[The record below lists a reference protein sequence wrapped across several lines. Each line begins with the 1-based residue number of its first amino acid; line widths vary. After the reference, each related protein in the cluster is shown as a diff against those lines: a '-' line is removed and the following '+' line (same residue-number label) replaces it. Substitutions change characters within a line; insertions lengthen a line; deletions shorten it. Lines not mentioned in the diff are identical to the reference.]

1 MKLIL
6 LIFTS
11 LLFMGCSSGFGNKLS
26 GDKLDVYFDDKE
38 LQEKANNLGEYW
50 SKNGLIRD
58 RKQSIKLTKSKKLL
72 EVRLIRSD
80 EFKSEEL
87 TVEELQL
94 LLDLKQDIQS
104 KVFDNKEIRLLLC
117 DNEFKSEMEIK

>member
-50 SKNGLIRD
+50 SKNGLIGD

-94 LLDLKQDIQS
+94 LLDLKQDIQL

>member
-94 LLDLKQDIQS
+94 LLNLKQNIQS